1 MFRRGLWESESMSY
15 LVPGECDYFIE
26 QQVMVLLAEHFS
38 LPRRKIRF
46 ESRLLEDLGSGDVD
60 FAELVERLNAAFRI
74 RLSIDEIGRWRT
86 VADLCR
92 LVGNARGEAGSYQ
105 SSCIRAQF
113 V

>member
-1 MFRRGLWESESMSY
+1 MFRRGLRESESMSY